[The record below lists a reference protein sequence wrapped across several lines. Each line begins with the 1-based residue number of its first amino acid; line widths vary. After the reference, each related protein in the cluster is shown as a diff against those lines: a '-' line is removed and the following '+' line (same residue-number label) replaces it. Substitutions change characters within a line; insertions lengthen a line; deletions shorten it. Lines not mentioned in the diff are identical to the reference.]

1 MTVIEKGWTTSD
13 VDKLFRI
20 PERVKSRKT
29 LVNAE
34 ERGEI
39 PTASRVL
46 RGKVPVRQWSVSQLP
61 AIGERFG
68 FLGKPTSQKIIC
80 VYTPKGGVLKTA
92 FSYNLARVLALNG
105 IKTLIIGLDFQCS
118 ITNYAMSK
126 DPVDSIDKMPT
137 KMRGLYHYF
146 NEKLT
151 DIKSIIINTALPTLD
166 ILPEVPEIFA
176 LDKKLRLENR
186 REYVFIDK
194 FMNQLGDYEVIIFDN
209 SPSWNQLVEN
219 SLTASNIV
227 ISPMGCEPESFEA
240 LQTNFE
246 IIFEFQKALNLD
258 WKQFIQVPTLLE
270 KTNISQQI
278 YGAYLNLYGNRV
290 IPFPIR
296 RSVTGQDARVLKH
309 SVIEQDPS
317 SPLAQDYY
325 DAIRNIWERI
335 N

>member
-105 IKTLIIGLDFQCS
+105 
-118 ITNYAMSK
+118 
-126 DPVDSIDKMPT
+126 
-137 KMRGLYHYF
+137 
-146 NEKLT
+146 
-151 DIKSIIINTALPTLD
+151 
-166 ILPEVPEIFA
+166 
-176 LDKKLRLENR
+176 
-186 REYVFIDK
+186 
-194 FMNQLGDYEVIIFDN
+194 
-209 SPSWNQLVEN
+209 
-219 SLTASNIV
+219 
-227 ISPMGCEPESFEA
+227 
-240 LQTNFE
+240 
-246 IIFEFQKALNLD
+246 
-258 WKQFIQVPTLLE
+258 
-270 KTNISQQI
+270 
-278 YGAYLNLYGNRV
+278 
-290 IPFPIR
+290 
-296 RSVTGQDARVLKH
+296 
-309 SVIEQDPS
+309 
-317 SPLAQDYY
+317 
-325 DAIRNIWERI
+325 
-335 N
+335 